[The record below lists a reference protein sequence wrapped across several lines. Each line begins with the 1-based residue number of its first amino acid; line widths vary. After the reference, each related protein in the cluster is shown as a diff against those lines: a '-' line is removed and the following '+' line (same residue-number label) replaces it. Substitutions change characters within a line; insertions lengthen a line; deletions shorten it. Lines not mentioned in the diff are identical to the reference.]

1 LLNGQEQGAATVKPA
16 PIFGVHLGIR
26 YAIRP
31 VRSSR
36 STSRQRKRA
45 EAALRASERQFHTL
59 ADCIPQLV
67 WMAEAGGK
75 IFWFNNHW
83 HEYTGTLPD
92 RTAGANRRNM
102 QLF

>member
-1 LLNGQEQGAATVKPA
+1 
-16 PIFGVHLGIR
+16 
-26 YAIRP
+26 
-31 VRSSR
+31 
-36 STSRQRKRA
+36 
-45 EAALRASERQFHTL
+45 L